1 MINHN
6 INLVLCVSC
15 ILAGIVIGGISMLI
29 IELPLRAAFLSV
41 AVLNLLAATYFFA
54 RFYKSVKD
62 KV

>member
-1 MINHN
+1 MIKHN

-29 IELPLRAAFLSV
+29 VEIPLRAAFLTV
-41 AVLNLLAATYFFA
+41 GVLNLLAATYFFA